1 MRAKVNG
8 TELFYDTVG
17 SQLVP
22 VGGQMV
28 ERPVC
33 FVLHGGPL
41 IDLGYLRPWMD
52 DLADVMQL
60 VYVDYRGTGRSER
73 MAPEHYTLE
82 NTIDDLEAL
91 RVHLGLE
98 KIAVLGH
105 SHGGILAM
113 PFTLKY
119 PRSVSHLILV
129 ATTPYTGPELEA
141 ESEAN
146 QAAVAAANPEL
157 ASLMSQLNQR
167 KLQEP
172 KSDEEH
178 RARFHRTFR
187 LYFHKHDPQIIHDV
201 AERTIFSTEKL
212 RYWIEHESHKYDVR
226 PRLHEINAPTL
237 ILAARHDWRTTIK
250 HARIMNQGISG
261 SELVIFEESGHQL
274 YIEEQEKFLSTV
286 RGFIQRNPI

>member
-157 ASLMSQLNQR
+157 ASLMSQFT
-167 KLQEP
+167 
-172 KSDEEH
+172 
-178 RARFHRTFR
+178 ARSVFIF
-187 LYFHKHDPQIIHDV
+187 IN
-201 AERTIFSTEKL
+201 TIL
-212 RYWIEHESHKYDVR
+212 RSF
-226 PRLHEINAPTL
+226 
-237 ILAARHDWRTTIK
+237 
-250 HARIMNQGISG
+250 MM
-261 SELVIFEESGHQL
+261 
-274 YIEEQEKFLSTV
+274 
-286 RGFIQRNPI
+286 